1 MATRLE
7 AALDRLQ
14 RIKDRRAE
22 IRRLEAL
29 QVRDVTT
36 FIDEREAI
44 DADLGVSGAPGSY
57 RCMVAEIALA
67 MDVSVLTAQSFMSD
81 AHSLVDRHPA
91 VLRAVETG
99 ELALSAARAVAVETS
114 SIEDPDLVRLAD
126 SIIAEEA
133 VDILPVK
140 VRALAERRVI
150 EIDPD
155 AAARRATKERAD
167 RHVRLVP
174 AGADMAYLDAYLPVE
189 QAASC
194 WRSLHAHATAR
205 RAAGDS
211 RTLHRL
217 ICDTLVERLTG
228 ASSAD
233 RLSTDICL
241 VMTDTTLLA
250 GAGSPAELVGAGP
263 ITASLA
269 RHLATTGPAWVRRL
283 YTDPV
288 DASLTT
294 MDSRRRR
301 VDGTLRQAVLVA
313 DQHCRGINC
322 ASPIRDVDHVDPYAH
337 GGDTS
342 FANSQGLSK
351 ACHTTRDHP
360 AMRVVADPASRM
372 TTWTTP
378 TGLTHRSLPPPTLGH
393 GSLTRDQI
401 RLRHWQT
408 HPPESPIERR
418 VVHILIDHHRRRSR
432 C

>member
-1 MATRLE
+1 L
-7 AALDRLQ
+7 
-14 RIKDRRAE
+14 
-22 IRRLEAL
+22 
-29 QVRDVTT
+29 
-36 FIDEREAI
+36 
-44 DADLGVSGAPGSY
+44 DADLGVSGAPGAY
-57 RCMVAEIALA
+57 RCMVAEVALS

-81 AHSLVDRHPA
+81 AHSLVERHPA
-91 VLRAVETG
+91 VLGAVESG
-99 ELALSAARAVAVETS
+99 ELALSAARAVAIETS
-114 SIEDPDLVRLAD
+114 SIDDPELQRLAD
-126 SIIAEEA
+126 TVIAEEA
-133 VDILPVK
+133 VDVLPGK
-140 VRALAERRVI
+140 VRGLAERRVI

-189 QAASC
+189 QATSC
-194 WRSLHAHATAR
+194 WQNLHAFATAQ
-205 RAAGDS
+205 RAAGDTRS
-211 RTLHRL
+211 LHRL

-228 ASSAD
+228 ATCAD

-250 GAGSPAELVGAGP
+250 GADTPAELVGAGP
-263 ITASLA
+263 ITAPLA
-269 RHLATTGPAWVRRL
+269 RRLATTGNAWVRRL

-301 VDGTLRQAVLVA
+301 VDGSLRQAVLVA

-322 ASPIRDVDHVDPYAH
+322 ASPIRDIDHIHPYAH

-342 FANSQGLSK
+342 FTNSQGLSK

-360 AMRVVADPASRM
+360 AMQVTADPTSRK
-372 TTWTTP
+372 TTWRTP
-378 TGLTHRSLPPPTLGH
+378 TGLTHHSLPPPALGH
-393 GSLTRDQI
+393 GSLTAHQI

-408 HPPESPIERR
+408 HPPDSTLEQRAI
-418 VVHILIDHHRRRSR
+418 HILIDHHRRHPP